1 MHGPSNCGAGYHTRS
16 NHRARLLVRPPR
28 TFIITALTAVLRI
41 SAHFSPSQ
49 LPKGLPR
56 AA

>member
-1 MHGPSNCGAGYHTRS
+1 VHGPSNCGAGYHTRS